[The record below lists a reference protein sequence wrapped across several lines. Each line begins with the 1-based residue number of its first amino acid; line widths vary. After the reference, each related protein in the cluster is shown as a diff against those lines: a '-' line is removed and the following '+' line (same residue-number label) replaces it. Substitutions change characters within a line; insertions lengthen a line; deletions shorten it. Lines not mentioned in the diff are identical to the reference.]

1 MTATRANRRTGA
13 LVALLAATA
22 IAACGSDENGAGQ
35 GSPPGDPGSVGKKM
49 TQTIPAQIVHRPQ
62 GFVSGDV
69 IRPLQNGWR
78 AASHTSFTEV
88 DAGALARD
96 PRVGAFAIFRH
107 EFVTARQ
114 TVDIVE
120 VPGAGTLRITRAPEG
135 GGVVES
141 AQKTGKIEFA
151 GRGGVRGTL
160 DLSDDSVSIARD

>member
-1 MTATRANRRTGA
+1 MSAARVYRLSGA
-13 LVALLAATA
+13 LAALAAAAA
-22 IAACGSDENGAGQ
+22 IGACGSDGDGGEQA
-35 GSPPGDPGSVGKKM
+35 SPSGDPGSVGKKM

-69 IRPLQNGWR
+69 VRPLQNGWR

-107 EFVTARQ
+107 EFVAARQ

-120 VPGAGTLRITRAPEG
+120 VPDAGTLRITSAPEG

-141 AQKTGKIEFA
+141 AQKRGRIEFL

-160 DLSDDSVSIARD
+160 DLSDDSVRLEGK